1 MRIKHPAEWGAV
13 QIAATSQV
21 LLSAGQA
28 LVHTDVDRSLA
39 PIKVRRIS
47 YADLGDALR
56 KGWDDFLAFR
66 ADVIFLCVVYP
77 LAGLVLA
84 YLLSSSS
91 LLPLVFP
98 VFSGFSLLGPFAAVW
113 LYQMSR
119 RRERG
124 ETLSWVEAVRVFAS
138 PNVAA
143 IFKLGLLLS
152 VVFALWLATAMLI
165 YAHTMGPRMP
175 TSAAAFIGDMFR
187 TTGGWQLVG
196 FGIAAGLIFAFA
208 VLSFSVVS
216 FPLLLDR
223 RVSVSTAV
231 ITSVRAM
238 QTNPGPILAWGV
250 IVAASLALAMAPL
263 LVGLIVVFPLL
274 GHATW
279 HLYRKVVV

>member
-1 MRIKHPAEWGAV
+1 MRIKHPAEWGAM

-28 LVHTDVDRSLA
+28 LVHTDVDRSLE

-47 YADLGDALR
+47 FADLGDALR

-66 ADVIFLCVVYP
+66 ADVLFLCLVYP

-98 VFSGFSLLGPFAAVW
+98 VFSGFALLGPFAAVW

-124 ETLSWVEAVRVFAS
+124 ETLSWVEGVRVFAS

-165 YAHTMGPRMP
+165 YAHTMGPQMP
-175 TSAAAFIGDMFR
+175 TSAAAFFGDIVR

-208 VLSFSVVS
+208 VLSISVVS

-238 QTNPGPILAWGV
+238 QTNPGPMLAWGV
-250 IVAASLALAMAPL
+250 IVAASLGLAMAPL